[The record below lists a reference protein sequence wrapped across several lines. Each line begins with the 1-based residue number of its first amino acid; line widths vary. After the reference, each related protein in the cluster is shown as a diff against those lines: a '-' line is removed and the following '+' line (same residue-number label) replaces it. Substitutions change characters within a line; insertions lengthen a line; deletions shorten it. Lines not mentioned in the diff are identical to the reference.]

1 MGFLGAETA
10 SVDIYYVV
18 PLESAGWEV
27 WQVLESLQLLLKCI
41 YASLRILF
49 WSLVLLLIIQIS
61 AGMTIS
67 YMLSDYM
74 VDDTADPVARF
85 AVFRYYGTFTK
96 TLLTMFLVFKCR

>member
-1 MGFLGAETA
+1 MVE
-10 SVDIYYVV
+10 I
-18 PLESAGWEV
+18 

-74 VDDTADPVARF
+74 VDDTADPMQRF
-85 AVFRYYGTFTK
+85 EVFRYYGTFTK
-96 TLLTMFLVFKCR
+96 TLLTMFLVYKRG

>member
-18 PLESAGWEV
+18 LWKARGGSLAGAGIPAATP
-27 WQVLESLQLLLKCI
+27 QVHLCQF
-41 YASLRILF
+41 AHPF
-49 WSLVLLLIIQIS
+49 LVLLLIIQIS

>member
-1 MGFLGAETA
+1 MSSFGKRG
-10 SVDIYYVV
+10 V
-18 PLESAGWEV
+18 EV